1 MMIKPLKGGG
11 RMGFWQN
18 MKRIFTDQP
27 QEKAIN
33 DTAGWDGHGFHFTSW
48 ANQNFWGSRNHVL
61 RTNDEVFGVISRL
74 ANTVSSLPIH
84 EYHNYKETNDAVA
97 QLLTNE
103 ANPSM
108 SSFSLINQLE
118 VSRNTDGNAYAYIE
132 RDNKGVPIA
141 LWPID
146 PGAVIVKRNL
156 DDNSIWYQIDSDEYH
171 FLLFNT
177 DIIHVKHI
185 SPLTGVLG
193 ISPLEVLK
201 GPLTFQ
207 KAVQDFSLSEMDKKD
222 SYIIQYDRS
231 VSPEKRE
238 AMIKDF
244 QRMMKE
250 NGGAVVQEKGFEFDR
265 FESKFQPGDLSTA
278 ESITRSRV
286 ATAFNVPLSF
296 LEETTSQ
303 GNGKSNEQVMT
314 QFVQMTLTPI
324 LKQYE
329 SEFNRKLL
337 TRSDRA
343 KGFYFKFNVNGLL
356 RGDTAARTSFY
367 QMMLR
372 SGVATPND
380 LRKLEDLPV
389 VDEPNANKLW
399 FSGDLYPIDMAGQR
413 QPSNNN
419 LVDDSQP
426 SKGGEDEND
435 DAKVSDDQAGS
446 QKEHSKYVY

>member
-1 MMIKPLKGGG
+1 
-11 RMGFWQN
+11 MGFWQN
-18 MKRIFTDQP
+18 MKRLFNDQP
-27 QEKAIN
+27 QEKAMT
-33 DTAGWDGHGFHFTSW
+33 DTAGWDGQGFHFTSW

-84 EYHNYKETNDAVA
+84 EYHNYKETNDDVA
-97 QLLTNE
+97 QLLTSE

-108 SSFSLINQLE
+108 SSFALINQLE

-132 RDNKGVPIA
+132 RDDKGIPIA

-146 PGAVIVKRNL
+146 PGAVIVKRNV

-222 SYIIQYDRS
+222 AYIIQYDRS

-250 NGGAVVQEKGFEFDR
+250 NGGAVVQEKGFKFDR

-296 LEETTSQ
+296 LEETT
-303 GNGKSNEQVMT
+303 K
-314 QFVQMTLTPI
+314 
-324 LKQYE
+324 
-329 SEFNRKLL
+329 
-337 TRSDRA
+337 
-343 KGFYFKFNVNGLL
+343 
-356 RGDTAARTSFY
+356 
-367 QMMLR
+367 
-372 SGVATPND
+372 
-380 LRKLEDLPV
+380 
-389 VDEPNANKLW
+389 
-399 FSGDLYPIDMAGQR
+399 
-413 QPSNNN
+413 
-419 LVDDSQP
+419 
-426 SKGGEDEND
+426 
-435 DAKVSDDQAGS
+435 
-446 QKEHSKYVY
+446 